1 MWAGAVSIRKLSQ
14 ITYSQGARALPILLL
29 SQGSPKVEGAVL
41 GKLLLVLDSSNCV
54 HPGGPS

>member
-1 MWAGAVSIRKLSQ
+1 MWAGTISIRKLSQ
-14 ITYSQGARALPILLL
+14 ITYSQGARALPTLLL

-41 GKLLLVLDSSNCV
+41 RKPLLVLDSFDCV